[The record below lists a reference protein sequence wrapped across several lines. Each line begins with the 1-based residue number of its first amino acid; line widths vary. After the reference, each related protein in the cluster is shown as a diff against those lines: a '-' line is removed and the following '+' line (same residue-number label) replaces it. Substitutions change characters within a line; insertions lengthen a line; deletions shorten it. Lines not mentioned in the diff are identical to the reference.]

1 MNPLRLKPARATLVA
16 LTLLTLLRT
25 GAAATPDYVLLDE
38 ALLRNVRDG
47 FVDYDGIARDP
58 AFEQFTGQLGRAGEL
73 PADAR
78 AERLALL
85 INAYNAFAIQA
96 VLDGYSPE
104 RAGKRRKFFG
114 RRTHDLQG
122 REASLDEIRSS
133 ALDAATEPRLHFAV
147 VCAALVCPRLASEA
161 YTPDS
166 LDSQL
171 DRAARRFINDRT
183 RNRFELMRGIAFLS
197 PVFDWYRGDFEAAGG
212 SLQRYLADFVEDP
225 ALADA
230 LRDDQLEIRILS
242 EDWQLNGLWSG
253 PAAD

>member
-1 MNPLRLKPARATLVA
+1 MNPLVPKPAHAATLA
-16 LTLLTLLRT
+16 LALLAWLRP
-25 GAAATPDYVLLDE
+25 GAAATPDYVLLDD

-73 PADAR
+73 PAEAR
-78 AERLALL
+78 TERLALL

-96 VLDGYSPE
+96 VLDGYSPAK
-104 RAGKRRKFFG
+104 AGARRKFFG
-114 RRTHDLQG
+114 QRTHALQG
-122 REASLDEIRSS
+122 REASLDEIRAD
-133 ALDAATEPRLHFAV
+133 ALEAARDPRLYFAV
-147 VCAALVCPRLASEA
+147 VCAALACPRLASEA
-161 YTPDS
+161 YTPES

-183 RNRFELMRGIAFLS
+183 RNRFELTQGRAFLS

-225 ALADA
+225 ALAAA
-230 LRDDQLEIRILS
+230 LRAEQLEVRILV